1 MTSHLRGDS
10 PPSRSRP
17 NPDRKILWIHGWQND
32 TLVPGFGLNAA
43 RGPAAGAGIVV
54 LTGDDA
60 VHVSDNRE
68 DGLDMT
74 LEAHNVHKFYGPR
87 QALAG
92 VSFAISQGECV
103 GFLGVNGAG
112 KSTVMRILTGFLA
125 PTYGRVRVAGQD
137 PRLAATRSRFGYLPE
152 SNPLPHSDRVDEYLR
167 YRAGL
172 KGIGRKEVRWAVQEV
187 ADLCNVTDVLPRIIG
202 QLSKGMRQRVGL
214 ADSLLGR
221 PDILVLD
228 EPTAGL
234 DPRQASETRD
244 LIGRLAGDATVLLS
258 SHILGDVERLCQR
271 AIILGSGVVLADGS
285 PDEICDANVEER
297 TIILEIIANE
307 PVREALRTVTGVRT
321 ISVSPD
327 AATPEAVTVRV
338 TTPNGVDLR
347 RELSSICSE
356 RGWLIT
362 GMRLEPVTL
371 EDIFKKL
378 TAKNRIQPSKGR
390 T

>member
-1 MTSHLRGDS
+1 
-10 PPSRSRP
+10 
-17 NPDRKILWIHGWQND
+17 
-32 TLVPGFGLNAA
+32 
-43 RGPAAGAGIVV
+43 
-54 LTGDDA
+54 
-60 VHVSDNRE
+60 
-68 DGLDMT
+68 MT

-92 VSFAISQGECV
+92 VSFLINQGECV

-152 SNPLPHSDRVDEYLR
+152 SNPLPHNDRVDEYLR
-167 YRAGL
+167 FRAGL
-172 KGIGRKEVRWAVQEV
+172 KGLTGKEAKYAVAEV
-187 ADLCNVTDVLPRIIG
+187 AALCSITDVMSRIIG

-221 PDILVLD
+221 PDILILD

-234 DPRQASETRD
+234 DPRQAAETRD
-244 LIGRLAGDATVLLS
+244 LIATLSGGATVLLS
-258 SHILGDVERLCQR
+258 SHILADVELLCRR
-271 AIILGSGVVLADGS
+271 AIILGSGQIMADGS
-285 PDEICDANVEER
+285 PEEICDANVDER

-378 TAKNRIQPSKGR
+378 TAKNRIQPSPTR